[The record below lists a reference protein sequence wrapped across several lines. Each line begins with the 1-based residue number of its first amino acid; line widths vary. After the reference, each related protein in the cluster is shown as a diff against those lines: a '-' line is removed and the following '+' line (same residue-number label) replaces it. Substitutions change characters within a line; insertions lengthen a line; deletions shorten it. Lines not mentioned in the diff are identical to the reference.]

1 MSRTLDVVRLTGKEY
16 DDLLDARDRLVD
28 IVERRR
34 KLLERV
40 LQCGLCEEPHGVGFT
55 PSRQERIASDL
66 ARDIGNEL
74 RGIDALVKG

>member
-1 MSRTLDVVRLTGKEY
+1 MSRSLDVVRLTGEEY
-16 DDLLDARDRLVD
+16 DDLIDTRDRLVD

-55 PSRQERIASDL
+55 PSRQERLASDL

-74 RGIDALVKG
+74 RGIDALVKR